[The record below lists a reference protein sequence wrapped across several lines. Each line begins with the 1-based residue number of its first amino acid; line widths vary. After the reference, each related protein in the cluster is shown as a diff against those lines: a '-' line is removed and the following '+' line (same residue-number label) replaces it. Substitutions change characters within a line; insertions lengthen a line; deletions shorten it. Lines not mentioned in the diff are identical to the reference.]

1 MSTLPKP
8 TWLETPPVYAQAEAP
23 VVQPLLEVQ
32 RGFHCA
38 GEDEPSPP
46 VEPKAPEPEL
56 MTPANLRAFYLLR
69 KNASEAYLNQFRQMR
84 GRLLRKR
91 EAAFI
96 QGRELRTLLVT
107 SPEEGDGKT
116 FVSLNLAL
124 MMAVAP
130 GCRVL
135 LVDLNVDH
143 PAFHARMLLPEAPG
157 AREAM
162 AGTPWKAAARKVPHM
177 DLFVLCRGRQDHGE
191 MEPVNYPLFRAWLAD
206 VRKQF
211 DWVVVDGPALN
222 SSPDAEILSHY
233 ADGTLMVVRA
243 GVSEFGQMDEAVGRI
258 ERAKL
263 VGAVFNGR
271 G

>member
-8 TWLETPPVYAQAEAP
+8 TWLETTPVYTQTESP

-32 RGFHCA
+32 RAFKDA
-38 GEDEPSPP
+38 NEEDP
-46 VEPKAPEPEL
+46 APAAPREPEL
-56 MTPANLRAFYLLR
+56 MTPANLKAFYLLR
-69 KNASEAYLNQFRQMR
+69 KRAPEAYLNQFRQMR
-84 GRLLRKR
+84 GRLLRRR

-96 QGRELRTLLVT
+96 QGKELRTLLVT

-135 LVDLNVDH
+135 VVDLNVDR
-143 PAFHARMLLPEAPG
+143 PSFHARMLLPEAPG
-157 AREAM
+157 AREVI
-162 AGTPWKAAARKVPHM
+162 AGTLWKTAAWKVPHM
-177 DLFVLCRGRQDHGE
+177 DLFVLCRGRSDHGE
-191 MEPVNYPLFRAWLAD
+191 MEPVNYPLFRAWLSD

-222 SSPDAEILSHY
+222 SSPDAEILAQY
-233 ADGTLMVVRA
+233 TDGTLMVLRT
-243 GVSEFGQMDEAVGRI
+243 GVSEFEKMDEAVGRI
-258 ERAKL
+258 DRAKM

>member
-8 TWLETPPVYAQAEAP
+8 TWLEAAPVYAQTEDP

-32 RGFHCA
+32 RGFQST
-38 GEDEPSPP
+38 GEEKPAAPAA
-46 VEPKAPEPEL
+46 PKAREPEL
-56 MTPANLRAFYLLR
+56 MTPANLKAFYLLR
-69 KNASEAYLNQFRQMR
+69 KDAPENYLNQFRQMR
-84 GRLLRKR
+84 GRLLRRR

-96 QGRELRTLLVT
+96 QGKELRTLLVT

-116 FVSLNLAL
+116 FVALNLAL

-135 LVDLNVDH
+135 VVDLNVDH
-143 PAFHARMLLPEAPG
+143 PAFHARMLLPPAPG
-157 AREAM
+157 AREVM
-162 AGTPWKAAARKVPHM
+162 AGTAWKAAAWKVPHM
-177 DLFVLCRGRQDHGE
+177 DLFVLCRGRQDRGE
-191 MEPVNYPLFRAWLAD
+191 IEPVNYPLFRSWLAD

-233 ADGTLMVVRA
+233 TDGTLMVVKA
-243 GVSEFGQMDEAVGRI
+243 GESEFGQMDEAVGRI